1 MKICRVYAIGPES
14 QTWVCGENLYE
25 LYACY
30 FFFSSRRRHTRL
42 QGDWSSD
49 VCSSDLGCRRRP
61 GRQHRA
67 AHAGGPCRRRHQDP
81 SAGTPGAEDHGP
93 AVRPAAGRDRRRR
106 GPGAEPGRPARPGH
120 RRHSARP
127 HGPARPQHRPG
138 GRRHGRRGRCRGAPA
153 GRRARRAHRP
163 RAGSAG
169 RAARQGLTSAR
180 PHKQKPK
187 ETHMTSKDPAD
198 WRLAEVWGDTVD
210 LRHLA
215 WAIAIGTGISVLGFY
230 LASRWL
236 VTVVESRQLAHAYA
250 MLAGLAGCVIA
261 GVICARAFAPKR
273 EVTELDTSN
282 DPEWRREVL
291 EELARQP
298 GGLGTVQDLP
308 PAVVQELKELK
319 LYELFADKAG
329 RA

>member
-1 MKICRVYAIGPES
+1 
-14 QTWVCGENLYE
+14 
-25 LYACY
+25 
-30 FFFSSRRRHTRL
+30 
-42 QGDWSSD
+42 
-49 VCSSDLGCRRRP
+49 
-61 GRQHRA
+61 
-67 AHAGGPCRRRHQDP
+67 
-81 SAGTPGAEDHGP
+81 
-93 AVRPAAGRDRRRR
+93 
-106 GPGAEPGRPARPGH
+106 
-120 RRHSARP
+120 
-127 HGPARPQHRPG
+127 
-138 GRRHGRRGRCRGAPA
+138 
-153 GRRARRAHRP
+153 
-163 RAGSAG
+163 
-169 RAARQGLTSAR
+169 
-180 PHKQKPK
+180 
-187 ETHMTSKDPAD
+187 MTSKDPAD

-210 LRHLA
+210 LHHLA

-236 VTVVESRQLAHAYA
+236 ATVVESRQLAHAYA

>member
-1 MKICRVYAIGPES
+1 
-14 QTWVCGENLYE
+14 
-25 LYACY
+25 
-30 FFFSSRRRHTRL
+30 
-42 QGDWSSD
+42 
-49 VCSSDLGCRRRP
+49 
-61 GRQHRA
+61 
-67 AHAGGPCRRRHQDP
+67 
-81 SAGTPGAEDHGP
+81 
-93 AVRPAAGRDRRRR
+93 
-106 GPGAEPGRPARPGH
+106 
-120 RRHSARP
+120 
-127 HGPARPQHRPG
+127 
-138 GRRHGRRGRCRGAPA
+138 
-153 GRRARRAHRP
+153 
-163 RAGSAG
+163 
-169 RAARQGLTSAR
+169 
-180 PHKQKPK
+180 
-187 ETHMTSKDPAD
+187 MTSKDPAG

-236 VTVVESRQLAHAYA
+236 ATVVESRQLAHAYA

-261 GVICARAFAPKR
+261 GVICARAFPPKR
-273 EVTELDTSN
+273 EVTEQDTSN

>member
-1 MKICRVYAIGPES
+1 
-14 QTWVCGENLYE
+14 
-25 LYACY
+25 
-30 FFFSSRRRHTRL
+30 
-42 QGDWSSD
+42 
-49 VCSSDLGCRRRP
+49 
-61 GRQHRA
+61 
-67 AHAGGPCRRRHQDP
+67 
-81 SAGTPGAEDHGP
+81 
-93 AVRPAAGRDRRRR
+93 
-106 GPGAEPGRPARPGH
+106 
-120 RRHSARP
+120 
-127 HGPARPQHRPG
+127 
-138 GRRHGRRGRCRGAPA
+138 
-153 GRRARRAHRP
+153 
-163 RAGSAG
+163 
-169 RAARQGLTSAR
+169 
-180 PHKQKPK
+180 
-187 ETHMTSKDPAD
+187 MTSKDPAD

-236 VTVVESRQLAHAYA
+236 ATVVDSRQLAHAYA

-261 GVICARAFAPKR
+261 GVICARAFPPKR

>member
-1 MKICRVYAIGPES
+1 
-14 QTWVCGENLYE
+14 
-25 LYACY
+25 
-30 FFFSSRRRHTRL
+30 
-42 QGDWSSD
+42 
-49 VCSSDLGCRRRP
+49 
-61 GRQHRA
+61 
-67 AHAGGPCRRRHQDP
+67 
-81 SAGTPGAEDHGP
+81 
-93 AVRPAAGRDRRRR
+93 
-106 GPGAEPGRPARPGH
+106 
-120 RRHSARP
+120 
-127 HGPARPQHRPG
+127 
-138 GRRHGRRGRCRGAPA
+138 
-153 GRRARRAHRP
+153 
-163 RAGSAG
+163 
-169 RAARQGLTSAR
+169 
-180 PHKQKPK
+180 
-187 ETHMTSKDPAD
+187 MTNKDPAD

-236 VTVVESRQLAHAYA
+236 STVVESRQLAHAYA

-261 GVICARAFAPKR
+261 GVICARTFPPKR

>member
-1 MKICRVYAIGPES
+1 
-14 QTWVCGENLYE
+14 
-25 LYACY
+25 
-30 FFFSSRRRHTRL
+30 
-42 QGDWSSD
+42 
-49 VCSSDLGCRRRP
+49 
-61 GRQHRA
+61 
-67 AHAGGPCRRRHQDP
+67 
-81 SAGTPGAEDHGP
+81 
-93 AVRPAAGRDRRRR
+93 
-106 GPGAEPGRPARPGH
+106 
-120 RRHSARP
+120 
-127 HGPARPQHRPG
+127 
-138 GRRHGRRGRCRGAPA
+138 
-153 GRRARRAHRP
+153 
-163 RAGSAG
+163 
-169 RAARQGLTSAR
+169 
-180 PHKQKPK
+180 
-187 ETHMTSKDPAD
+187 MTSKDPAD

-236 VTVVESRQLAHAYA
+236 ATVVESRQLAHAYA

-261 GVICARAFAPKR
+261 GVICARAFPPKR
-273 EVTELDTSN
+273 EVTERDTSN

-298 GGLGTVQDLP
+298 GGLGAVQDLP

>member
-1 MKICRVYAIGPES
+1 
-14 QTWVCGENLYE
+14 
-25 LYACY
+25 
-30 FFFSSRRRHTRL
+30 
-42 QGDWSSD
+42 
-49 VCSSDLGCRRRP
+49 
-61 GRQHRA
+61 
-67 AHAGGPCRRRHQDP
+67 
-81 SAGTPGAEDHGP
+81 
-93 AVRPAAGRDRRRR
+93 
-106 GPGAEPGRPARPGH
+106 
-120 RRHSARP
+120 
-127 HGPARPQHRPG
+127 
-138 GRRHGRRGRCRGAPA
+138 
-153 GRRARRAHRP
+153 
-163 RAGSAG
+163 
-169 RAARQGLTSAR
+169 
-180 PHKQKPK
+180 
-187 ETHMTSKDPAD
+187 MTSKDPAD

-236 VTVVESRQLAHAYA
+236 ATVVESRQLAHAYA

-319 LYELFADKAG
+319 LYDLFADKAG

>member
-1 MKICRVYAIGPES
+1 
-14 QTWVCGENLYE
+14 
-25 LYACY
+25 
-30 FFFSSRRRHTRL
+30 
-42 QGDWSSD
+42 
-49 VCSSDLGCRRRP
+49 
-61 GRQHRA
+61 
-67 AHAGGPCRRRHQDP
+67 
-81 SAGTPGAEDHGP
+81 
-93 AVRPAAGRDRRRR
+93 
-106 GPGAEPGRPARPGH
+106 
-120 RRHSARP
+120 
-127 HGPARPQHRPG
+127 
-138 GRRHGRRGRCRGAPA
+138 
-153 GRRARRAHRP
+153 
-163 RAGSAG
+163 
-169 RAARQGLTSAR
+169 
-180 PHKQKPK
+180 
-187 ETHMTSKDPAD
+187 MTSKDPAD

-236 VTVVESRQLAHAYA
+236 ATVVESRQLAHAYA

-261 GVICARAFAPKR
+261 GVICARAFPPKR

-298 GGLGTVQDLP
+298 GGLGAVQDLP

>member
-1 MKICRVYAIGPES
+1 
-14 QTWVCGENLYE
+14 
-25 LYACY
+25 
-30 FFFSSRRRHTRL
+30 
-42 QGDWSSD
+42 
-49 VCSSDLGCRRRP
+49 
-61 GRQHRA
+61 
-67 AHAGGPCRRRHQDP
+67 
-81 SAGTPGAEDHGP
+81 
-93 AVRPAAGRDRRRR
+93 
-106 GPGAEPGRPARPGH
+106 
-120 RRHSARP
+120 
-127 HGPARPQHRPG
+127 
-138 GRRHGRRGRCRGAPA
+138 
-153 GRRARRAHRP
+153 
-163 RAGSAG
+163 
-169 RAARQGLTSAR
+169 
-180 PHKQKPK
+180 
-187 ETHMTSKDPAD
+187 MTSKDPAD

-236 VTVVESRQLAHAYA
+236 ATVVESRQLAHVYA

-261 GVICARAFAPKR
+261 GVICARAFPPKR

-298 GGLGTVQDLP
+298 GGLGAVQDLP

>member
-1 MKICRVYAIGPES
+1 
-14 QTWVCGENLYE
+14 
-25 LYACY
+25 
-30 FFFSSRRRHTRL
+30 
-42 QGDWSSD
+42 
-49 VCSSDLGCRRRP
+49 
-61 GRQHRA
+61 
-67 AHAGGPCRRRHQDP
+67 
-81 SAGTPGAEDHGP
+81 
-93 AVRPAAGRDRRRR
+93 
-106 GPGAEPGRPARPGH
+106 
-120 RRHSARP
+120 
-127 HGPARPQHRPG
+127 
-138 GRRHGRRGRCRGAPA
+138 
-153 GRRARRAHRP
+153 
-163 RAGSAG
+163 
-169 RAARQGLTSAR
+169 
-180 PHKQKPK
+180 
-187 ETHMTSKDPAD
+187 MTSKDPAD

-236 VTVVESRQLAHAYA
+236 ATVVESRQLAHAYA

-329 RA
+329 RT

>member
-1 MKICRVYAIGPES
+1 
-14 QTWVCGENLYE
+14 
-25 LYACY
+25 
-30 FFFSSRRRHTRL
+30 
-42 QGDWSSD
+42 
-49 VCSSDLGCRRRP
+49 
-61 GRQHRA
+61 
-67 AHAGGPCRRRHQDP
+67 
-81 SAGTPGAEDHGP
+81 
-93 AVRPAAGRDRRRR
+93 
-106 GPGAEPGRPARPGH
+106 
-120 RRHSARP
+120 
-127 HGPARPQHRPG
+127 
-138 GRRHGRRGRCRGAPA
+138 
-153 GRRARRAHRP
+153 
-163 RAGSAG
+163 
-169 RAARQGLTSAR
+169 
-180 PHKQKPK
+180 
-187 ETHMTSKDPAD
+187 MTSKDPAD

-236 VTVVESRQLAHAYA
+236 ATVVESRQLAHAYA

-261 GVICARAFAPKR
+261 GVICARAFPPKR
-273 EVTELDTSN
+273 EVTEMDTSS

-291 EELARQP
+291 EELSRQP

>member
-1 MKICRVYAIGPES
+1 
-14 QTWVCGENLYE
+14 
-25 LYACY
+25 
-30 FFFSSRRRHTRL
+30 
-42 QGDWSSD
+42 
-49 VCSSDLGCRRRP
+49 
-61 GRQHRA
+61 
-67 AHAGGPCRRRHQDP
+67 
-81 SAGTPGAEDHGP
+81 
-93 AVRPAAGRDRRRR
+93 
-106 GPGAEPGRPARPGH
+106 
-120 RRHSARP
+120 
-127 HGPARPQHRPG
+127 
-138 GRRHGRRGRCRGAPA
+138 
-153 GRRARRAHRP
+153 
-163 RAGSAG
+163 
-169 RAARQGLTSAR
+169 
-180 PHKQKPK
+180 
-187 ETHMTSKDPAD
+187 MTSKDPAD

-329 RA
+329 RT

>member
-1 MKICRVYAIGPES
+1 
-14 QTWVCGENLYE
+14 
-25 LYACY
+25 
-30 FFFSSRRRHTRL
+30 
-42 QGDWSSD
+42 
-49 VCSSDLGCRRRP
+49 
-61 GRQHRA
+61 
-67 AHAGGPCRRRHQDP
+67 
-81 SAGTPGAEDHGP
+81 
-93 AVRPAAGRDRRRR
+93 
-106 GPGAEPGRPARPGH
+106 
-120 RRHSARP
+120 
-127 HGPARPQHRPG
+127 
-138 GRRHGRRGRCRGAPA
+138 
-153 GRRARRAHRP
+153 
-163 RAGSAG
+163 
-169 RAARQGLTSAR
+169 
-180 PHKQKPK
+180 
-187 ETHMTSKDPAD
+187 MTSKDPAD

-236 VTVVESRQLAHAYA
+236 ATVVESRQLAHAYA

-308 PAVVQELKELK
+308 PAMVQELKELK

-329 RA
+329 RT

>member
-1 MKICRVYAIGPES
+1 
-14 QTWVCGENLYE
+14 
-25 LYACY
+25 
-30 FFFSSRRRHTRL
+30 
-42 QGDWSSD
+42 
-49 VCSSDLGCRRRP
+49 
-61 GRQHRA
+61 
-67 AHAGGPCRRRHQDP
+67 
-81 SAGTPGAEDHGP
+81 
-93 AVRPAAGRDRRRR
+93 
-106 GPGAEPGRPARPGH
+106 
-120 RRHSARP
+120 
-127 HGPARPQHRPG
+127 
-138 GRRHGRRGRCRGAPA
+138 
-153 GRRARRAHRP
+153 
-163 RAGSAG
+163 
-169 RAARQGLTSAR
+169 
-180 PHKQKPK
+180 
-187 ETHMTSKDPAD
+187 MTSKDPAD

-236 VTVVESRQLAHAYA
+236 ATVVESRQLAHAYA
-250 MLAGLAGCVIA
+250 MLAGLADCVIA
-261 GVICARAFAPKR
+261 GVICARAFPPKR
-273 EVTELDTSN
+273 EVTEQDTSN

>member
-1 MKICRVYAIGPES
+1 
-14 QTWVCGENLYE
+14 
-25 LYACY
+25 
-30 FFFSSRRRHTRL
+30 
-42 QGDWSSD
+42 
-49 VCSSDLGCRRRP
+49 
-61 GRQHRA
+61 
-67 AHAGGPCRRRHQDP
+67 
-81 SAGTPGAEDHGP
+81 
-93 AVRPAAGRDRRRR
+93 
-106 GPGAEPGRPARPGH
+106 
-120 RRHSARP
+120 
-127 HGPARPQHRPG
+127 
-138 GRRHGRRGRCRGAPA
+138 
-153 GRRARRAHRP
+153 
-163 RAGSAG
+163 
-169 RAARQGLTSAR
+169 
-180 PHKQKPK
+180 
-187 ETHMTSKDPAD
+187 MTSKDPAD

-236 VTVVESRQLAHAYA
+236 ATVVESRQLAHAYA

-261 GVICARAFAPKR
+261 GVICARAFPPKR

-319 LYELFADKAG
+319 LYELFANKAG

>member
-1 MKICRVYAIGPES
+1 
-14 QTWVCGENLYE
+14 
-25 LYACY
+25 
-30 FFFSSRRRHTRL
+30 
-42 QGDWSSD
+42 
-49 VCSSDLGCRRRP
+49 
-61 GRQHRA
+61 
-67 AHAGGPCRRRHQDP
+67 
-81 SAGTPGAEDHGP
+81 
-93 AVRPAAGRDRRRR
+93 
-106 GPGAEPGRPARPGH
+106 
-120 RRHSARP
+120 
-127 HGPARPQHRPG
+127 
-138 GRRHGRRGRCRGAPA
+138 
-153 GRRARRAHRP
+153 
-163 RAGSAG
+163 
-169 RAARQGLTSAR
+169 
-180 PHKQKPK
+180 
-187 ETHMTSKDPAD
+187 MTSKDPAD

-236 VTVVESRQLAHAYA
+236 STVVESRQLAHAYA

-261 GVICARAFAPKR
+261 GVICARAFPPKR

-308 PAVVQELKELK
+308 PAVVQELQELK

>member
-1 MKICRVYAIGPES
+1 
-14 QTWVCGENLYE
+14 
-25 LYACY
+25 
-30 FFFSSRRRHTRL
+30 
-42 QGDWSSD
+42 
-49 VCSSDLGCRRRP
+49 
-61 GRQHRA
+61 
-67 AHAGGPCRRRHQDP
+67 
-81 SAGTPGAEDHGP
+81 
-93 AVRPAAGRDRRRR
+93 
-106 GPGAEPGRPARPGH
+106 
-120 RRHSARP
+120 
-127 HGPARPQHRPG
+127 
-138 GRRHGRRGRCRGAPA
+138 
-153 GRRARRAHRP
+153 
-163 RAGSAG
+163 
-169 RAARQGLTSAR
+169 
-180 PHKQKPK
+180 
-187 ETHMTSKDPAD
+187 MTSKDPAD

-236 VTVVESRQLAHAYA
+236 ATVVESRQLAHAYA

-261 GVICARAFAPKR
+261 GVICARAFPPKR
-273 EVTELDTSN
+273 EVTEQDTSN
-282 DPEWRREVL
+282 EPEWRREVL

>member
-1 MKICRVYAIGPES
+1 
-14 QTWVCGENLYE
+14 
-25 LYACY
+25 
-30 FFFSSRRRHTRL
+30 
-42 QGDWSSD
+42 
-49 VCSSDLGCRRRP
+49 
-61 GRQHRA
+61 
-67 AHAGGPCRRRHQDP
+67 
-81 SAGTPGAEDHGP
+81 
-93 AVRPAAGRDRRRR
+93 
-106 GPGAEPGRPARPGH
+106 
-120 RRHSARP
+120 
-127 HGPARPQHRPG
+127 
-138 GRRHGRRGRCRGAPA
+138 
-153 GRRARRAHRP
+153 
-163 RAGSAG
+163 
-169 RAARQGLTSAR
+169 
-180 PHKQKPK
+180 
-187 ETHMTSKDPAD
+187 MTSKHPAD

-236 VTVVESRQLAHAYA
+236 ATVVESRQLAHAYA

-261 GVICARAFAPKR
+261 GVICARAFPPKR
-273 EVTELDTSN
+273 EVTEMDTSS

>member
-1 MKICRVYAIGPES
+1 
-14 QTWVCGENLYE
+14 
-25 LYACY
+25 
-30 FFFSSRRRHTRL
+30 
-42 QGDWSSD
+42 
-49 VCSSDLGCRRRP
+49 
-61 GRQHRA
+61 
-67 AHAGGPCRRRHQDP
+67 
-81 SAGTPGAEDHGP
+81 
-93 AVRPAAGRDRRRR
+93 
-106 GPGAEPGRPARPGH
+106 
-120 RRHSARP
+120 
-127 HGPARPQHRPG
+127 
-138 GRRHGRRGRCRGAPA
+138 
-153 GRRARRAHRP
+153 
-163 RAGSAG
+163 
-169 RAARQGLTSAR
+169 
-180 PHKQKPK
+180 
-187 ETHMTSKDPAD
+187 MTSKDPAD

-236 VTVVESRQLAHAYA
+236 ATVVESRQLAHAYA

-261 GVICARAFAPKR
+261 GVICARAFPPKR
-273 EVTELDTSN
+273 EVTEQDTSN

-329 RA
+329 RT

>member
-1 MKICRVYAIGPES
+1 
-14 QTWVCGENLYE
+14 
-25 LYACY
+25 
-30 FFFSSRRRHTRL
+30 
-42 QGDWSSD
+42 
-49 VCSSDLGCRRRP
+49 
-61 GRQHRA
+61 
-67 AHAGGPCRRRHQDP
+67 
-81 SAGTPGAEDHGP
+81 
-93 AVRPAAGRDRRRR
+93 
-106 GPGAEPGRPARPGH
+106 
-120 RRHSARP
+120 
-127 HGPARPQHRPG
+127 
-138 GRRHGRRGRCRGAPA
+138 
-153 GRRARRAHRP
+153 
-163 RAGSAG
+163 
-169 RAARQGLTSAR
+169 
-180 PHKQKPK
+180 
-187 ETHMTSKDPAD
+187 MTSKDPAD

-215 WAIAIGTGISVLGFY
+215 LAIAIGTGISVLGFY

-236 VTVVESRQLAHAYA
+236 ATVVESRQLAHAYA

>member
-1 MKICRVYAIGPES
+1 
-14 QTWVCGENLYE
+14 
-25 LYACY
+25 
-30 FFFSSRRRHTRL
+30 
-42 QGDWSSD
+42 
-49 VCSSDLGCRRRP
+49 
-61 GRQHRA
+61 
-67 AHAGGPCRRRHQDP
+67 
-81 SAGTPGAEDHGP
+81 
-93 AVRPAAGRDRRRR
+93 
-106 GPGAEPGRPARPGH
+106 
-120 RRHSARP
+120 
-127 HGPARPQHRPG
+127 
-138 GRRHGRRGRCRGAPA
+138 
-153 GRRARRAHRP
+153 
-163 RAGSAG
+163 
-169 RAARQGLTSAR
+169 
-180 PHKQKPK
+180 
-187 ETHMTSKDPAD
+187 MTSKDPAD
-198 WRLAEVWGDTVD
+198 WRLAEVWGNTVD

-236 VTVVESRQLAHAYA
+236 ATVVESRQLAHAYA

-261 GVICARAFAPKR
+261 GVICARAFPPKR

>member
-1 MKICRVYAIGPES
+1 
-14 QTWVCGENLYE
+14 
-25 LYACY
+25 
-30 FFFSSRRRHTRL
+30 
-42 QGDWSSD
+42 
-49 VCSSDLGCRRRP
+49 
-61 GRQHRA
+61 
-67 AHAGGPCRRRHQDP
+67 
-81 SAGTPGAEDHGP
+81 
-93 AVRPAAGRDRRRR
+93 
-106 GPGAEPGRPARPGH
+106 
-120 RRHSARP
+120 
-127 HGPARPQHRPG
+127 
-138 GRRHGRRGRCRGAPA
+138 
-153 GRRARRAHRP
+153 
-163 RAGSAG
+163 
-169 RAARQGLTSAR
+169 
-180 PHKQKPK
+180 
-187 ETHMTSKDPAD
+187 MTSKDPAD

-236 VTVVESRQLAHAYA
+236 ATMVESRQLAHAYA

-261 GVICARAFAPKR
+261 GVICARAFPPKR